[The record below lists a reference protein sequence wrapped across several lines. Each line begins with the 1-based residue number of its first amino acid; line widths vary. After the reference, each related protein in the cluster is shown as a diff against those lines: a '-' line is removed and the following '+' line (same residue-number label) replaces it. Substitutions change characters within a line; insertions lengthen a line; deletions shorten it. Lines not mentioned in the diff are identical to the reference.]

1 MTAAGAELSHTLAQA
16 PPSAGNVWI
25 FSPGVDAFAFVTPAA
40 IALLLT
46 ALAPAL
52 GLASESPEWLWIG
65 AVLCVDVAHVWSTLF
80 VSYLDPHELR
90 AHPARYALVPTLGWV
105 AGVALYSSAG
115 PLGFWRALAYVA
127 VFHFVRQQY
136 GWLALYRARS
146 GEKGRYGAVID
157 ACAIYAATL
166 YPLLFWHAH
175 LPRDFAWFM
184 PGDFWQGLP
193 LAVVDIA
200 RALYVLALAAYAGR
214 ALYHRWRNA
223 PVPWGKHLL
232 VATTAAT
239 WYAGIVGSNSDTTFT
254 LCNVL
259 AHGIPYAVLVFV
271 YRRHALAQGG
281 GTRAFLLGGSL
292 AGAALRFVACLWL
305 LAFLEELLW
314 DRGVWHERPELFGG
328 AWELGS
334 LETLLV
340 PLLAVPQLTHYL
352 LDGFLWRRGQNPAL
366 ATWAKRSR

>member
-1 MTAAGAELSHTLAQA
+1 MTAAAELTGTLEQA
-16 PPSAGNVWI
+16 PARRGHTWI
-25 FSPGVDAFAFVTPAA
+25 FSPTVDAFAFVTPAA
-40 IALLLT
+40 VALLLS

-80 VSYLDPHELR
+80 VSYLDPRELR
-90 AHPARYALVPTLGWV
+90 AHPARYALVPFLGWV
-105 AGVALYSSAG
+105 AGVALYASAG

-136 GWLALYRARS
+136 GWLALYRARL
-146 GEKGRYGAVID
+146 GERGRAGALID
-157 ACAIYAATL
+157 SCAIYAATL
-166 YPLLFWHAH
+166 YPLLFWHTH

-193 LAVVDIA
+193 LAVVDVA
-200 RALYVLALAAYAGR
+200 GALYVLALGAYVAR
-214 ALYHRWRNA
+214 ALYQRWLGQ
-223 PVPWGKHLL
+223 PLPWGKHLL
-232 VATTAAT
+232 LATTTAT

-259 AHGIPYAVLVFV
+259 AHGIPYAVLVFA
-271 YRRHALAQGG
+271 YGRHTLGQRGG
-281 GTRAFLLGGSL
+281 ARAVVLGGSL

-314 DRGVWHERPELFGG
+314 DRGVWHERPELFGT
-328 AWELGS
+328 AWGLGS
-334 LETLLV
+334 LETFLV
-340 PLLAVPQLTHYL
+340 PLLALPQLTHYV
-352 LDGFLWRRGQNPAL
+352 LDGFLWRRGKNPAL
-366 ATWAKRSR
+366 SGWTKRNG